1 MNSFQ
6 KRKSISLQFSFGSGK
21 HVHSYWDLHD
31 DVNQVKLAARPSEK
45 AADSKITDVPPFL
58 IQAKSPKNS
67 MVKLLMWHW
76 HGYLGDVQPNYV
88 YF

>member
-21 HVHSYWDLHD
+21 HVQSHLDLHD
-31 DVNQVKLAARPSEK
+31 DVNLVKLAARPSQK

-58 IQAKSPKNS
+58 IQAKLPKNS
-67 MVKLLMWHW
+67 TVRLLVWHW
-76 HGYLGDVQPNYV
+76 QG
-88 YF
+88 

>member
-21 HVHSYWDLHD
+21 HMQSHLDLHD
-31 DVNQVKLAARPSEK
+31 DVNQVKLAACLSEK

-58 IQAKSPKNS
+58 IQAKLPKNS
-67 MVKLLMWHW
+67 MVKLFIWHW
-76 HGYLGDVQPNYV
+76 HG
-88 YF
+88 